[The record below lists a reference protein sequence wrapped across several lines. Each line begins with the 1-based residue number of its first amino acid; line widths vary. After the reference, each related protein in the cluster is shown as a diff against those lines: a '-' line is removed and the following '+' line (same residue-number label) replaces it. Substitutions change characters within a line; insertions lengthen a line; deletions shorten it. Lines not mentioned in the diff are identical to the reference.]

1 VRKRL
6 RLIAVVAGIALAS
19 VVAYAL
25 WPGPNTRVGS
35 VRSSSGTVNVSSRV
49 PSAYRIVYRH
59 EDRVGGGFS
68 SSSEVFGVRRPFD
81 ARDETRRGGKLVV
94 LTINGF
100 ARVNTGR
107 ALLAVPP
114 AAANG
119 DMRPDAFLGDAIR
132 DGYALARE
140 RRRVAGRVCRVYR
153 TAGESGPGSLPP
165 VRDLRGNYIDRCFD
179 ASGLLLE
186 EVSYVDGKLIDRRIA
201 THVDEHPTFS
211 DSDFDVGGTPI
222 GAKVGGG
229 SVKEL
234 TPDSRPPGS
243 FWELPRPPAGFAH
256 KGRYAVIPPQSE
268 LTDPQKRT
276 SIVATVDDVW
286 VHGPDLLIVRQG
298 GTLGGGEPFGKDAN
312 ARRVSVGALGSGDL
326 LYALRS
332 SQVRVST
339 GKGHFVVVEGTLAPA
354 RLLAIARSLVK
365 GNGGALTV
373 R

>member
-1 VRKRL
+1 VL
-6 RLIAVVAGIALAS
+6 VVAGVLAY
-19 VVAYAL
+19 VL
-25 WPGPNTRVGS
+25 WPGPNVRTGSIQTNTDVRVG
-35 VRSSSGTVNVSSRV
+35 SRV
-49 PSAYRIVYRH
+49 PSAYRIVFRH
-59 EDRVGGGFS
+59 EDRVGGGLS
-68 SSSEVFGVRRPFD
+68 SSSEIFSVRRPFE
-81 ARDETRRGGKLVV
+81 ARDETRRGGQVVV

-100 ARVNTGR
+100 ARVSTGR

-119 DMRPDAFLGDAIR
+119 DMRPDAFLSDAIR
-132 DGYALARE
+132 DGYAQARE
-140 RRRVAGRVCRVYR
+140 RRRVVGRACRVYR
-153 TAGESGPGSLPP
+153 TAGDSGAGSLPRI
-165 VRDLRGNYIDRCFD
+165 RDLRGNYIDRCFD
-179 ASGLLLE
+179 AAGLLLE
-186 EVSYVDGKLIDRRIA
+186 EVSYVDGHLIDRRIA
-201 THVDEHPTFS
+201 TQVDERPAFRKN
-211 DSDFDVGGTPI
+211 DFDVGGAPI
-222 GAKVGGG
+222 APKLGGG

-234 TPDSRPPGS
+234 TAGSRTPGS
-243 FWELPRPPAGFAH
+243 FWELPQPPAGFEH
-256 KGRYAVIPPQSE
+256 MGRYAVIPPQSE

-286 VHGPDLLIVRQG
+286 VHGPDVLILRQG

-339 GKGHFVVVEGTLAPA
+339 GKGHFVIVEGTLAPT

-365 GNGGALTV
+365 GKGGALTV